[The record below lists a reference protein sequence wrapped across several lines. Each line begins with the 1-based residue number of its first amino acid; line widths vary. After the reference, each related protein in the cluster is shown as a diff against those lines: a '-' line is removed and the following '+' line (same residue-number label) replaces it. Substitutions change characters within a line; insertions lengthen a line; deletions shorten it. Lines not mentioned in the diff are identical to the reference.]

1 MNMDVFKLLDS
12 GIGKLTAVLIIAG
25 GLFLI
30 GYLTYL
36 EEKWQ

>member
-1 MNMDVFKLLDS
+1 MDIFKILDS
-12 GIGKLTAVLIIAG
+12 GIGKLCAAMIIAG

-30 GYLTYL
+30 GYLSYL